1 VEVIVHQY
9 EARYRHAESFRPVD
23 EERHQHRLALVALQ
37 DKAPMGSALRD
48 MVLDIRDDSP
58 SPSWHSGI
66 IQWISGPP
74 RFNAEFHMLP
84 RQDK

>member
-1 VEVIVHQY
+1 
-9 EARYRHAESFRPVD
+9 
-23 EERHQHRLALVALQ
+23 
-37 DKAPMGSALRD
+37 MGSALRD